1 MNNPFGGQ
9 FAPQFI
15 PQFTPQAQP
24 FPSWSQSMPRQE
36 IVRVN
41 GENGA
46 KAYQMAPNSSA
57 LLMDESAPIVWLV
70 QTDGAGYKTA
80 VPYTIAPYQSQ
91 PAPDLNNIE
100 ERIKRLE
107 EMMNGKKPD
116 AGRARSSKP
125 VGDAA
130 E

>member
-1 MNNPFGGQ
+1 MSNQFGWPNNPQ
-9 FAPQFI
+9 FM
-15 PQFTPQAQP
+15 PQAVQP
-24 FPSWSQSMPRQE
+24 FPMWGQNLQRQE
-36 IVRVN
+36 IIRVN

-57 LLMDESAPIVWLV
+57 LLMDESAPLVWLI

-91 PAPDLNNIE
+91 PAPDLNDLE
-100 ERIKRLE
+100 DRIKRLE
-107 EMMNGKKPD
+107 EMINGKKSD
-116 AGRARSSKP
+116 AGRTRGGKP
-125 VGDAA
+125 VGDAP

>member
-1 MNNPFGGQ
+1 MYPYQFGYQMN
-9 FAPQFI
+9 PQFI
-15 PQFTPQAQP
+15 PQTQP
-24 FPSWSQSMPRQE
+24 FQGWGQNLPKQE

-46 KAYQMAPNSSA
+46 KTYQLAPNSSA
-57 LLMDESAPIVWLV
+57 LLLDESAPLVWLV

-80 VPYTIAPYQSQ
+80 VPYTIAPYQAE
-91 PAPDLNNIE
+91 PAPDLSSLE

-107 EMMNGKKPD
+107 DMLNGKKPD
-116 AGRARSSKP
+116 AGRSGRGKP
-125 VGDAA
+125 AGDAA

>member
-1 MNNPFGGQ
+1 MSNQFGGQ
-9 FAPQFI
+9 FPPQFVPFV
-15 PQFTPQAQP
+15 PQTPSYS
-24 FPSWSQSMPRQE
+24 SWNQNLPRQE
-36 IVRVN
+36 IIRVN

-57 LLMDESAPIVWLV
+57 LLMDETAPLVWLI

-91 PAPDLNNIE
+91 PVPDLNAME

-107 EMMNGKKPD
+107 EMLNGKKPD
-116 AGRARSSKP
+116 A
-125 VGDAA
+125 
-130 E
+130 

>member
-1 MNNPFGGQ
+1 MSNQFGGQ
-9 FAPQFI
+9 FVPQFI
-15 PQFTPQAQP
+15 PQFVPQAQP
-24 FPSWSQSMPRQE
+24 FQSWGQNLPRQE
-36 IVRVN
+36 IIRVN

-57 LLMDESAPIVWLV
+57 LLMDESAPLVWLV

-91 PAPDLNNIE
+91 PVLDLNSLE

-107 EMMNGKKPD
+107 EMLNGKKPD
-116 AGRARSSKP
+116 A
-125 VGDAA
+125 
-130 E
+130 

>member
-1 MNNPFGGQ
+1 MYNTFGQQ
-9 FAPQFI
+9 FGPQFM
-15 PQFTPQAQP
+15 PQTQP
-24 FPSWSQSMPRQE
+24 FQGWSQNLPRQE
-36 IVRVN
+36 IIRVN

-57 LLMDESAPIVWLV
+57 LLMDESAPLVWLV

-80 VPYTIAPYQSQ
+80 VPYTIAPYQAQ
-91 PAPDLNNIE
+91 QAPDLHSLE
-100 ERIKRLE
+100 ERIQRLE
-107 EMMNGKKPD
+107 EMLNGKKPD
-116 AGRARSSKP
+116 AGRTRGSKP

>member
-1 MNNPFGGQ
+1 MYNTFGQQ
-9 FAPQFI
+9 FSPQFM
-15 PQFTPQAQP
+15 PQTQP
-24 FPSWSQSMPRQE
+24 FQGWSQNLPRQE
-36 IVRVN
+36 IIRVN

-57 LLMDESAPIVWLV
+57 LLMDESAPLVWLV

-80 VPYTIAPYQSQ
+80 VPYTIAPYQAQ
-91 PAPDLNNIE
+91 QAPDLHSLE
-100 ERIKRLE
+100 ERIQRLE
-107 EMMNGKKPD
+107 EMLNGKKPD
-116 AGRARSSKP
+116 AGRTRGSKS

>member
-1 MNNPFGGQ
+1 MYNTFGQQ
-9 FAPQFI
+9 FSPQFM
-15 PQFTPQAQP
+15 PQTQP
-24 FPSWSQSMPRQE
+24 FQGWGQNLPRQE
-36 IVRVN
+36 IIRVN

-57 LLMDESAPIVWLV
+57 LLMDESAPLVWLV

-91 PAPDLNNIE
+91 PAPDLNDLE

-107 EMMNGKKPD
+107 EMLNGKKPD
-116 AGRARSSKP
+116 AGRTRGGKTT
-125 VGDAA
+125 GDVP

>member
-1 MNNPFGGQ
+1 MYNTFGQQ
-9 FAPQFI
+9 FSPQFMS
-15 PQFTPQAQP
+15 QTQP
-24 FPSWSQSMPRQE
+24 FQGWGQNLPRQE
-36 IVRVN
+36 IIRVN

-57 LLMDESAPIVWLV
+57 LLMDESAPLVWLV
-70 QTDGAGYKTA
+70 QTDGAGYKTT

-91 PAPDLNNIE
+91 PAPDLNDLE

-107 EMMNGKKPD
+107 EMLNGKKPD
-116 AGRARSSKP
+116 AGRTRGGKP
-125 VGDAA
+125 AGDVP